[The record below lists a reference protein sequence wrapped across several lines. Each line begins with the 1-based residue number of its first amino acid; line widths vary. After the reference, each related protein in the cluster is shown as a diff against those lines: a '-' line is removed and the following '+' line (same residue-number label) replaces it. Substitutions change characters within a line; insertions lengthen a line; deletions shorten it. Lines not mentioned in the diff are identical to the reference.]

1 LFATR
6 LFTEGAAAGS
16 VRPESSRRTTDERGF
31 TLIELLVVC
40 LVIAALCAIAIP
52 QFLSQSGK
60 AKDASAK
67 ELVHSGQLAAE
78 TISTDKDGSYELVS
92 PQEIHATDPSLP
104 IEASENHAYLSSA
117 EPTEGGNGYTITATA
132 TDGDQITLTKSSS
145 GDITRTCR
153 SPIAKNGC
161 SEGETGSW

>member
-1 LFATR
+1 MFVTR
-6 LFTEGAAAGS
+6 LVTQGAATGS
-16 VRPESSRRTTDERGF
+16 VRPESSRRAADEHGF

-67 ELVHSGQLAAE
+67 EVVHGAQLAAE
-78 TISTDKDGSYELVS
+78 TIATDSDGSYEKVTKG
-92 PQEIHATDPSLP
+92 EIHAIDQNLP
-104 IEASENHAYLSSA
+104 IEASESHAYLSSIESSSA
-117 EPTEGGNGYTITATA
+117 GYSITATS
-132 TDGDQITLTKSSS
+132 TDGDELTLTKGSS
-145 GDITRTCR
+145 GDVTRTCR

-161 SEGETGSW
+161 AGGETGSW